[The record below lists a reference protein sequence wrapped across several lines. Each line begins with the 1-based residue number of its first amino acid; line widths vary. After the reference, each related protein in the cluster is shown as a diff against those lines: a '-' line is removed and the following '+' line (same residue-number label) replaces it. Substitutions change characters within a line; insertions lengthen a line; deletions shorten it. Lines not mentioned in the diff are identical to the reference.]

1 MRNKKL
7 NYLTKIILF
16 LFIIIN
22 LLSCASENKLQEVKK
37 DGKLVALTGYNAYS
51 YFIYKGEPMGFEYD
65 LVKKLADHLGV
76 SLELIVV
83 KDIQQMFDMLNRD
96 MGDIIVFNLTITKE
110 RTKMIDFTSQIN
122 SIKQVLV
129 QRKPEKWHYMK
140 LHEIEKELIRDPSEL
155 IGKTIVVRN
164 NSSYIQRLINL
175 SDEIGGDI
183 NIVEAEPELTI
194 EDLIA
199 QVSNGEIDYTIS
211 DDNIAKLNETYYS
224 NIDVKTSISLSQRVA
239 WAVKKHSGQ
248 FLLEINHWLD
258 SIKTTSDFAVIYNK
272 YFKNRYSYKR
282 RVTSDYFSNTGGGI
296 SKYDDLIKKYCS
308 YVGWDW
314 RLGASMIYQESQFD
328 PDAKSWAG
336 AVGLMQLLPRTGKQY
351 GSKNLTDPEQNIKAG
366 FKYISYLNNY
376 WKAEIKDSLE
386 RIKFVL
392 ASYNIGLS
400 HIVDARNLASKY
412 GANPDIW
419 YDNVEYYLSLKS
431 EPKYYG
437 DEVVNAG
444 YARGKEAI
452 NYVKEILDRYE
463 QYQQLINKKSAETLL
478 SRFQ

>member
-1 MRNKKL
+1 MNR
-7 NYLTKIILF
+7 LTKPILF
-16 LFIIIN
+16 LLVIVNFF
-22 LLSCASENKLQEVKK
+22 SCSSENKLQEVKK
-37 DGKLVALTGYNAYS
+37 SGKLVALTGYNAYS

-65 LVKKLADHLGV
+65 LVKKLAEHLGV

-83 KDIQQMFDMLNRD
+83 KDIQQMFDMLDRD
-96 MGDIIVFNLTITKE
+96 MGDIIAFNLTITKE
-110 RTKMIDFTSQIN
+110 RTKMIDFTDPVN

-129 QRKPEKWHYMK
+129 QRKPENWRDMK
-140 LHEIEKELIRDPSEL
+140 LYEIEEELIRDPSEL
-155 IGKTIVVRN
+155 IGKTIVVRH
-164 NSSYIQRLINL
+164 NSSYIQRLVNL
-175 SDEIGGDI
+175 SEEIGGDI

-199 QVSNGEIDYTIS
+199 QVANGEIDYTIS
-211 DDNIAKLNETYYS
+211 DDNIANLNETYYS

-248 FLLEINHWLD
+248 FLAEINHWLD
-258 SIKTTSDFAVIYNK
+258 SLKTTSDFAVIYNK

-296 SKYDDLIKKYCS
+296 SKYDDLVKKYCS
-308 YVGWDW
+308 FVGWDW

-328 PDAKSWAG
+328 PNAKSWAG
-336 AVGLMQLLPRTGKQY
+336 AVGLMQLLPRTGEQY
-351 GSKNLTDPEQNIKAG
+351 GSKNLSDPEQNIKAG

-376 WKAEIKDSLE
+376 WKREIKDSLE

-392 ASYNIGLS
+392 ASYNIGLN

-412 GANPDIW
+412 GANPNIW

-431 EPKYYG
+431 EPEYYS

-444 YARGKEAI
+444 YARGEEAI
-452 NYVKEILDRYE
+452 NYVRAILDRYE
-463 QYQQLINKKSAETLL
+463 QYQQLINLTPVEPLL
-478 SRFQ
+478 SKFQ